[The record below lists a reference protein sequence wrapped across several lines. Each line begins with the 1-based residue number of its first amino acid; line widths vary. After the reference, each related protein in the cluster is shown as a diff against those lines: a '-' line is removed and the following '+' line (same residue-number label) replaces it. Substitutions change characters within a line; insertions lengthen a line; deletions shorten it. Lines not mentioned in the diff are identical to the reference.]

1 MKKKRALSTD
11 EGGSENAD
19 EEEELTYLPIYN
31 DPDEQFL
38 IRHKFSPISK
48 RSENSQPS
56 ANPQANVE
64 EFKESYGTFLVLYAI
79 YELTSN
85 CFLIYFLMILYIF
98 QYRIPCSC
106 ISGRQGDP
114 VCALY

>member
-1 MKKKRALSTD
+1 MTCFEQYDIKSLSYIYNYSFVCLCFISLIGIQQDQIPIMKKKRALSTD

-64 EFKESYGTFLVLYAI
+64 EFKESYGTFLVLYTI
-79 YELTSN
+79 YE
-85 CFLIYFLMILYIF
+85 
-98 QYRIPCSC
+98 
-106 ISGRQGDP
+106 
-114 VCALY
+114 